1 VCVCALPVPLGL
13 AQHFLSSLAHTTP
26 HTHQPLLHS
35 LPSPS
40 GGRGDKKKATSQSVK
55 AGLTFPVAR
64 MGRFLKKGRY
74 CKLVGKGA
82 PVYMAAGTCKGREG
96 GRRGSCLCVSCKGR
110 EGGRGGSCLCVS
122 SHPLPSLPSLFP
134 TPLP

>member
-1 VCVCALPVPLGL
+1 VTSFLAMPFFVIFVLDAGTVHEVPP
-13 AQHFLSSLAHTTP
+13 F
-26 HTHQPLLHS
+26 

-74 CKLVGKGA
+74 CKRVGKGA
-82 PVYMAAGTCKGREG
+82 PVYMAAGTCKGRKG
-96 GRRGSCLCVSCKGR
+96 GR

-122 SHPLPSLPSLFP
+122 SHPFPSLPSLFP

>member
-1 VCVCALPVPLGL
+1 MPFFVIFVLDAGTVHEVPP
-13 AQHFLSSLAHTTP
+13 F
-26 HTHQPLLHS
+26 

-74 CKLVGKGA
+74 CKRVGKGA
-82 PVYMAAGTCKGREG
+82 PVYMAAGTCKGRVG
-96 GRRGSCLCVSCKGR
+96 GR
-110 EGGRGGSCLCVS
+110 EGGEGLACVCLLTLSPSFRPS
-122 SHPLPSLPSLFP
+122 SSPPPLP
-134 TPLP
+134 